1 MLDLSKHHSWVYNKQ
16 HCPLR
21 RHPNL
26 TFEKRALKNYIYTGS
41 HKFTHSSSTLLKWT
55 GVGPH
60 TSKGAFFDMPLALSM
75 PIYNKKSHP
84 TRDVECLKLS
94 IVVCV
99 NLWSRVYHKNWDS
112 LKNNYAKVCNR
123 IHDVAG
129 IINRIEAL
137 PK

>member
-26 TFEKRALKNYIYTGS
+26 TFEKRALKNYIYTGC
-41 HKFTHSSSTLLKWT
+41 HKFTHSSSTLLKLT

-60 TSKGAFFDMPLALSM
+60 TSKGAFFVMPLALSM
-75 PIYNKKSHP
+75 PICNKKSHP
-84 TRDVECLKLS
+84 TRHVECLKLS

-99 NLWSRVYHKNWDS
+99 YH
-112 LKNNYAKVCNR
+112 NN
-123 IHDVAG
+123 
-129 IINRIEAL
+129 
-137 PK
+137 